1 MRKRKAFL
9 IVQAALC
16 VLLVALLATGVIGI
30 YAGGVRA
37 SASGPSG
44 AVFTREKIGS
54 VLAVAAPAAIALIA
68 LSIAFA
74 VANRRGAFG
83 REPARTSRNA
93 FAADAPKRREADRR
107 TALVRTALLA
117 AAVLLI
123 ALGIANGGMRDMFR
137 KAILICMECVGI
149 G

>member
-16 VLLVALLATGVIGI
+16 VLLAALLATGVIGI

-37 SASGPSG
+37 SASGS
-44 AVFTREKIGS
+44 VFTREKIGS

-68 LSIAFA
+68 LSIVFA
-74 VANRRGAFG
+74 VADRRGAFG

-93 FAADAPKRREADRR
+93 FAADVPNRREADRR

>member
-37 SASGPSG
+37 SASGS
-44 AVFTREKIGS
+44 VFTREKIGS